1 MKTIG
6 LSLSGAA
13 AGFAGTWLIVNM
25 LGLAALA
32 HYLIDLAKVSLLLL
46 ALEAL
51 PTGYSLFRQQRDE
64 VFALAYPAFYLL
76 MAVTLTLAATF
87 LAIFGF
93 FEQPN
98 IFLVTYVG
106 LAVIQR
112 YTDCRLQSIGHL
124 AAYYQITA
132 FSNVLR
138 VLLLVAG
145 AFFMQIDRSSDGQAV
160 GQLLWGSLASG
171 LFFSLLLATRLSPDI
186 YVRLFL
192 AARLASFGILWDERR
207 SYRPY
212 YLNSLIKRAKDTM
225 LTLMLDKMLVDRAL
239 IGLILV
245 YAKSFELVAGQ
256 LRVIEAAFT
265 NFALRTKLANSKMK
279 IAWIAAAIGQ
289 PACVFVAAI
298 LLTSEGLSIESIMPA
313 VLLSFGVYPYVLEI
327 FSRADALASDR
338 PRAVTVS
345 LVGYVSLLGIGLV
358 SLSSFDLLAPLPIVL
373 VQLAALIAA
382 SVSYRA
388 AGWISISSRRMN

>member
-6 LSLSGAA
+6 LNLTGAL
-13 AGFAGTWLIVNM
+13 AGFVGTWLIVNM

-46 ALEAL
+46 VLEAL

-76 MAVTLTLAATF
+76 MAVTLPLAATF

-98 IFLVTYVG
+98 LFLVTYVG

-112 YTDCRLQSIGHL
+112 YIDCRLQSIGHL
-124 AAYYQITA
+124 SAYYQITVL
-132 FSNVLR
+132 SNVLR
-138 VLLLVAG
+138 VLFLGAG
-145 AFFMQIDRSSDGQAV
+145 AFFLQIDRSSDSEAV

-171 LFFSLLLATRLSPDI
+171 LLLSLLLATPLSPGL
-186 YVRLFL
+186 YARLFL
-192 AARLASFGILWDERR
+192 AARPASFGVLWHERC

-212 YLNSLIKRAKDTM
+212 YINSIIKRAKDTM
-225 LTLMLDKMLVDRAL
+225 LTLMLDIMLVDKAL

-245 YAKSFELVAGQ
+245 YAKAFELVAGQ

-265 NFALRTKLANSKMK
+265 NFALRASLAANKMK

-289 PACVFVAAI
+289 PASVLVAAI
-298 LLTSEGLSIESIMPA
+298 LLIQEGLSIESIMPA

-327 FSRADALASDR
+327 LARADALASGR

-345 LVGYVSLLGIGLV
+345 LVWYVSLLGIGLV
-358 SLSSFDLLAPLPIVL
+358 ALSSFDLLAPLPIVL
-373 VQLAALIAA
+373 VQLSALIVA

-388 AGWISISSRRMN
+388 TGWISISSRRMN